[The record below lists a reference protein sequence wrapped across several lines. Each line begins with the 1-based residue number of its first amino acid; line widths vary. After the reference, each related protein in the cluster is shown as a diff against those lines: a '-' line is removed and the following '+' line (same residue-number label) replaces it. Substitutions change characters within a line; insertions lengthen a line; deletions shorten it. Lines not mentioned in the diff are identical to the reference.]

1 MLTLCLNICKLIDDV
16 CGTKDITTCANQ
28 RPSLTTE
35 VRAMLRVQ
43 NAAFKTGDMVDL
55 RSARADL
62 IQTIRVAKSAP
73 GQKILSHFHD
83 SRETR
88 RMWQGIQMI
97 MVDKTAPPP
106 YDDNTDLLNELYRY
120 F

>member
-1 MLTLCLNICKLIDDV
+1 MPTRDP
-16 CGTKDITTCANQ
+16 Q
-28 RPSLTTE
+28 
-35 VRAMLRVQ
+35 VRAMLKVQ

-55 RSARADL
+55 RSARANL
-62 IQTIRVAKSAP
+62 NQTKSAP

-97 MVDKTAPPP
+97 IVDKTAPPP